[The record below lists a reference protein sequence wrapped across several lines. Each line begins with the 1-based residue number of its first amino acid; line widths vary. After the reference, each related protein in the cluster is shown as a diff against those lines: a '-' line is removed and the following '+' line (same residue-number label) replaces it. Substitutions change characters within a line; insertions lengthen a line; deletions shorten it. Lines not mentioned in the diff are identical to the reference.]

1 MSKTMVDEST
11 QQEMIIG
18 ITTGIIG
25 LVICVL
31 DYPIYSYLKKNK

>member
-1 MSKTMVDEST
+1 MSKTMIDTAT
-11 QQEMIIG
+11 QKDMLFGII
-18 ITTGIIG
+18 TGVIG

>member
-1 MSKTMVDEST
+1 MSKTMIDGAA
-11 QQEMIIG
+11 QQEMMIG
-18 ITTGIIG
+18 IITGIIG